1 MNDEQLGPVVSSWL
15 KEENRPPSD
24 PTASVHTAMSAA
36 TKTRQLR
43 RWWWLPPFVHRMP
56 DPPSEPHAVDHTTTY
71 QPSPIPATN
80 GHTPTAI
87 GRTTSLL
94 SPVKTITAGAI
105 VFALGS
111 AFLIAQPF
119 GQQTSVPGAEA
130 EAIAP
135 TWVTGNV
142 HYAPSCSG
150 PDSEVDGDVRHV
162 RNYECSPQTW
172 TASDPRLSGEV
183 ASRWNEDVYE
193 TDNGSN
199 AVNTTVDFL
208 TNDEGGWTC
217 SSNNLYEGYSEYAGP
232 LTGKTA
238 TCVGQGGYEG
248 LSALLIHD
256 KAANKDESEPFSGLI
271 FSGDFPP
278 VPEPPAAD

>member
-1 MNDEQLGPVVSSWL
+1 M
-15 KEENRPPSD
+15 
-24 PTASVHTAMSAA
+24 
-36 TKTRQLR
+36 
-43 RWWWLPPFVHRMP
+43 
-56 DPPSEPHAVDHTTTY
+56 
-71 QPSPIPATN
+71 
-80 GHTPTAI
+80 
-87 GRTTSLL
+87 L
-94 SPVKTITAGAI
+94 SPAKAIIAGAV

-142 HYAPSCSG
+142 RYADSCTG
-150 PDSEVDGDVRHV
+150 PDSEVEYKVRHDW
-162 RNYECSPQTW
+162 NYECSPQTW
-172 TASDPRLSGEV
+172 IASDPRLSGAV
-183 ASRWNEDVYE
+183 ASRWNEDVYR
-193 TDNGSN
+193 TDHGLK

-217 SSNNLYEGYSEYAGP
+217 SSSNLYDGYGLFP
-232 LTGKTA
+232 TQLTGKTA

-248 LSALLIHD
+248 LSAILIE
-256 KAANKDESEPFSGLI
+256 DEADSSHPFSGLI
-271 FSGDFPP
+271 FSGGFPP